1 MLRTV
6 IPQKQNWCL
15 VGHSVYCTT
24 CNRLVDVLTPAMRAR
39 ILRSK
44 ALPLLVLP
52 YRCRLIVRHLAR
64 NIKKSIPWLF
74 RSKEFANFTYDLTST
89 NKEYL
94 AWFVANICG
103 ISVTDVHGYFQE
115 LETNSELDSYIKNG
129 LANHRRGNEIDRQA
143 FFGRRIGWYAI
154 VRATKPLIVVE
165 TGTEKGLGSL
175 VLAEALLKNG
185 AGRLITID
193 MEPSAGLL
201 IGDQYAGVIE
211 RVINDSLLAISKIN
225 QIDLFIHD
233 SDHSAEHE
241 AREFEILQSRL
252 TADGIVLSDNSHVT
266 TELAKWSLRNNR
278 RFMYFAEQPLNHWYP
293 GAGIGVSMK
302 GL

>member
-1 MLRTV
+1 M
-6 IPQKQNWCL
+6 
-15 VGHSVYCTT
+15 
-24 CNRLVDVLTPAMRAR
+24 DVLAPSIRAR
-39 ILRSK
+39 ILQSK
-44 ALPLLVLP
+44 ALPLLVFP

-64 NIKKSIPWLF
+64 NFKESIPWLF
-74 RSKEFANFTYDLTST
+74 RSKEFANFTYDLTAA

-94 AWFVANICG
+94 AWFVADICG
-103 ISVTDVHGYFQE
+103 VPASEIRDYFNE
-115 LETNSELDSYIKNG
+115 LENDSQLDAYIKTG

-143 FFGRRIGWYAI
+143 FFGRRLGWYAI
-154 VRATKPLIVVE
+154 VRATKPLVVVE

-185 AGRLITID
+185 SGRLITID
-193 MEPSAGLL
+193 MEPSSGLL
-201 IGDQYAGVIE
+201 IGAEYGGVIE
-211 RVINDSLLAISKIN
+211 RVISDSLLAISKID

-241 AREFEILQSRL
+241 AQEFEILRSHL
-252 TADGIVLSDNSHVT
+252 TADAIVLSDNSHAT
-266 TELAKWSLRNNR
+266 TELANWSLQNGR
-278 RFMYFAEQPLNHWYP
+278 RFMYFAEEPLNHWYP

>member
-1 MLRTV
+1 MV
-6 IPQKQNWCL
+6 F
-15 VGHSVYCTT
+15 
-24 CNRLVDVLTPAMRAR
+24 
-39 ILRSK
+39 
-44 ALPLLVLP
+44 P
-52 YRCRLIVRHLAR
+52 YRSRLIVRHLAHSF
-64 NIKKSIPWLF
+64 KKSILWLF
-74 RSKEFANFTYDLTST
+74 RSKEFANFTYDLTNA

-94 AWFVANICG
+94 AWFVADIC
-103 ISVTDVHGYFQE
+103 DVPVKEIRDYFIE
-115 LETNSELDSYIKNG
+115 LETNSQLDAYIKTG

-211 RVINDSLLAISKIN
+211 RVIKDSLLAISKID

-241 AREFEILQSRL
+241 AREFEILQSCL
-252 TADGIVLSDNSHVT
+252 TPDGIVLSDNSHAT

>member
-1 MLRTV
+1 MV
-6 IPQKQNWCL
+6 
-15 VGHSVYCTT
+15 
-24 CNRLVDVLTPAMRAR
+24 VLTPSIRAR
-39 ILRSK
+39 ILQSK
-44 ALPLLVLP
+44 ALPLLVFP
-52 YRCRLIVRHLAR
+52 YRCRLIVQHLAR
-64 NIKKSIPWLF
+64 NFKKSIPWLF
-74 RSKEFANFTYDLTST
+74 RSKEFANFTCDLTAA

-94 AWFVANICG
+94 SWFVADIC
-103 ISVTDVHGYFQE
+103 DVPVEEIRDYFNE
-115 LETNSELDSYIKNG
+115 LETNSQLDTYIKTG

-154 VRATKPLIVVE
+154 VRATKPSVVVE

-175 VLAEALLKNG
+175 VLAEALIKNG

-193 MEPSAGLL
+193 MEPSSGLL
-201 IGDQYAGVIE
+201 LGAEYGGVIE
-211 RVINDSLLAISKIN
+211 RMIEDSLLAISKID

-241 AREFEILQSRL
+241 AREFELLQSRL
-252 TADGIVLSDNSHVT
+252 TTDAVVLSDNSHAT
-266 TELAKWSLRNNR
+266 TELANWSLQNNR
-278 RFMYFAEQPLNHWYP
+278 RFKYFAEEPLNHWYP